1 MDSSQSA
8 LENKASD
15 CCCVG
20 YHPEGLAITVGGSN
34 GKLLVLHAEGG
45 LVVAT
50 ISVADAALKALA
62 YDADATSLAIG
73 CEDGNIY
80 ICESKNHG
88 YLYKMHTVLKNEWP
102 ILQVDWSSDGD
113 CLMTAYRKDDFC
125 EVALWRV
132 ADSKRLKS
140 ALAQTMDWPQ
150 HTCTLSH
157 NILGIWKRIKD
168 VFYLS
173 CNRRGSKLAAG
184 SQDGYIRIFKYPCK
198 ESDQGEYEEQKQSTQ
213 PLTVVRFLNM
223 DHLISASGSAVFIFN
238 YKK

>member
-1 MDSSQSA
+1 
-8 LENKASD
+8 
-15 CCCVG
+15 
-20 YHPEGLAITVGGSN
+20 
-34 GKLLVLHAEGG
+34 
-45 LVVAT
+45 
-50 ISVADAALKALA
+50 
-62 YDADATSLAIG
+62 
-73 CEDGNIY
+73 
-80 ICESKNHG
+80 
-88 YLYKMHTVLKNEWP
+88 MHTVLKNECP

-125 EVALWRV
+125 EVALWRI

-184 SQDGYIRIFKYPCK
+184 
-198 ESDQGEYEEQKQSTQ
+198 
-213 PLTVVRFLNM
+213 
-223 DHLISASGSAVFIFN
+223 
-238 YKK
+238 